1 MRSLPPLRPPPFSAV
16 HGSRKETAGG
26 SAACCQDGRAGE
38 EKLQLSGRLSGEE
51 SAAAVIL
58 LLESDDLAD
67 NYLDHAVMQCSDPPL
82 SQMTVLMLLPKVP
95 LQILDRLKV
104 KRSKRN
110 YEDNPEV
117 VGYTTIKQEGFCSLY
132 NECGRNPEITNSLI
146 PPIMPCLSNTPARKL
161 NGTHL
166 LYFQEVCPMLYN
178 GDDNTYACC
187 SIPQLESIKKSFALS
202 QVILNRC
209 PSCAQN
215 FANIHCQNICGPNQ
229 SLFINVTRTVDVIV
243 DGKPEKG
250 VLAHECYYKREF
262 AEKSFDSCR
271 NVRLP
276 STGGFAISTMCGKYG
291 AEFCSAQRWFD
302 FQGDNSNGLA
312 PLAIDF
318 IFTENDTVV
327 GGGVE
332 PHNSKV
338 WSCNEGPG
346 NDPDNAC
353 TCQDCKE
360 SCPSIAGPKPL
371 PDPFKIG
378 SVDGYLVISSAL
390 CGILIFFFI
399 MFLIMTCAVNS
410 CGKKKRKEIPH
421 IKYSDLNCSEK
432 ISLKTNR
439 SMEKAFQWWGTRIAS
454 YPKTVICVSL
464 VLVVVLSAGMAL
476 IKLTT
481 NPVELWSSPNSRAR
495 QEKDFHDA
503 HFGPF
508 FRTNQLIITVND
520 RSSYIYDSLFF
531 GTLNFSRILSPDTIL
546 EMMDLQTKLQNI
558 SVWSEKHQK
567 TVKLKDV
574 CFAPLN
580 PSNPSDTDCFVN
592 SLGQYFQNNKTRFN
606 MEVTQTIS
614 GETKK
619 VGWRDHFMYC
629 VNSPL
634 SFKDVTDLELSC
646 MADYGAPVF
655 PFLAV
660 GGYDDSK
667 YSESEALILTIS
679 LNNFDR
685 SDPRFDYA
693 MLWEEEFLKIL
704 KEYKNDPKS
713 NFTFAYMA
721 ERSLEDEI
729 SRTTTEDIPIF
740 AISYLVIFI
749 YISLALGEYSSCRRV
764 LVDSKV
770 TLGLGGILVVLGA
783 VLASMGF
790 YCYLG
795 VPSTLIIVEV
805 VPFLVLAIG
814 ADNIFIFV
822 LELQRNGRREGERR
836 EEHIGRVLGYVA
848 PSMLLCS
855 LSESLCFFLG
865 ALTQMPA
872 VRTFALNAAL
882 AILFD
887 FLLQISMFVALVSL
901 DMKRQEA
908 SRFDICCCIK
918 SKGEK
923 PEKKSEGWLV
933 WFMKKVYCPI
943 LLNSVSRVI
952 VMVVFIFMFCCGTYF
967 MMHSRV
973 GLNQEV
979 AVPLDSYVVDYLNH
993 LNEYFE
999 VGVPTYF
1006 VTTPGYNFSS
1016 LAGING
1022 ICSSAG
1028 CDNNS
1033 MTQKIQYATDYPTRS
1048 YLAVPASSWV
1058 DDFVD
1063 WLNPSSDCCRLLL
1076 NGTFCSSTSTLPGCI
1091 RRCMRTTNGPLR
1103 PTVDDFNHY
1112 LPIFLQDYPNLK
1124 CAKGGLG
1131 AYDNAVKFND
1141 RGEIIA
1147 TRFMAYHSPLKN
1159 SQEYTGALMQARELA
1174 ANITESLR
1182 KVPGTDPNVNVFP
1195 YTITYVFYEQ
1205 YLSIV
1210 QEGLFTLALCLLPT
1224 FAVCCIL
1231 LGMDLRSGLINL
1243 ITIFMIIID
1252 TVGVMT
1258 LWSIDYNAIS
1268 LINLVTAIG
1277 ISVEFVSHLTRSFA
1291 MSSKLTKVER
1301 AKEATIYMGSAVFA
1315 GVAMTNLPGIIV
1327 LAFAKAQLIQI
1338 FFFRLNLTIT
1348 LLGLVHGL
1356 IFLPVALS
1364 YFGPNVSR
1372 AVLLMQQEKEER
1384 ENRLEN
1390 GVNVY
1395 TNMDFQE
1402 DEKNTEEKDKS

>member
-1 MRSLPPLRPPPFSAV
+1 MLPHLI
-16 HGSRKETAGG
+16 T
-26 SAACCQDGRAGE
+26 
-38 EKLQLSGRLSGEE
+38 
-51 SAAAVIL
+51 AVIL
-58 LLESDDLAD
+58 GALF
-67 NYLDHAVMQCSDPPL
+67 
-82 SQMTVLMLLPKVP
+82 P
-95 LQILDRLKV
+95 LQ
-104 KRSKRN
+104 
-110 YEDNPEV
+110 V
-117 VGYTTIKQEGFCSLY
+117 VGFTSIKQEGYCSLY
-132 NECGRNPEITNSLI
+132 DECGLNPEVSGSLI
-146 PPIMPCLSNTPARKL
+146 PAMTPCAYNGPAKKLS
-161 NGTHL
+161 GTHL
-166 LYFQEVCPMLYN
+166 LLLKDICPMLYN
-178 GDDNTYACC
+178 GDDNTFACC
-187 SIPQLESIKKSFALS
+187 SSRQLQSIQKSFALS
-202 QVILNRC
+202 KVILNRC
-209 PSCAQN
+209 PSCAAN
-215 FANIHCQNICGPNQ
+215 FANIHCQNTCSPNQ
-229 SLFINVTRTVDVIV
+229 SLFINVTRVFNATVN
-243 DGKPEKG
+243 GNPENG
-250 VLAHECYYKREF
+250 VLTYECYFTRLF
-262 AEKSFDSCR
+262 AEQSFDSCK

-276 STGGFAISTMCGKYG
+276 STGGFAIAAMCGKYG
-291 AEFCSAQRWFD
+291 AEFCSAQRWLD
-302 FQGDNSNGLA
+302 FQGDISNGLA
-312 PLAIDF
+312 PLQIDF
-318 IFTENDTVV
+318 RLIENDTEA

-332 PHNSKV
+332 PHQSKV
-338 WSCNEGPG
+338 WSCSEGPE
-346 NDPDNAC
+346 NEPAC

-360 SCPSIAGPKPL
+360 SCPKIPEPEPL
-371 PDPFKIG
+371 PKPFKIG
-378 SVDGYLVISSAL
+378 PVDGYLIISCAVCGAL
-390 CGILIFFFI
+390 ILFFI
-399 MFLIMTCAVNS
+399 MFLIMKCAITN

-421 IKYSDLNCSEK
+421 IQYSDLNCSEK
-432 ISLKTNR
+432 ISFLTNR
-439 SMEKAFQWWGTRIAS
+439 SMEKAFRRWGMLIAS

-464 VLVVVLSAGMAL
+464 VFVVVLSSGMAL

-481 NPVELWSSPNSRAR
+481 DPVELWSAPNSRAR
-495 QEKDFHDA
+495 QEKDFHDK

-508 FRTNQLIITVND
+508 FRTNQLIITVSN
-520 RSSYIYDSLFF
+520 RSPYTYDSLFF
-531 GTLNFSRILSPDTIL
+531 GTLNFSGILSSDILL
-546 EMMDLQTKLQNI
+546 EMLELQTKLQNI
-558 SVWSEKHQK
+558 AVYSEKHQK
-567 TVKLKDV
+567 NVTLKDI

-580 PSNPSDTDCFVN
+580 PSNPSDTDCCVN
-592 SLGQYFQNNKTRFN
+592 SLMQYFQNNKTRFN
-606 MEVTQTIS
+606 MEVTQTVS

-660 GGYDDSK
+660 GGYDDNLF
-667 YSESEALILTIS
+667 SESEALILTVS
-679 LNNFDR
+679 LNNFPR
-685 SDPRFDYA
+685 SDPRFEYV
-693 MLWEEEFLKIL
+693 MLWEKEFLNVL
-704 KEYKNDPKS
+704 KEYQKNPKS
-713 NFTFAYMA
+713 NLTLAYMA

-729 SRTTTEDIPIF
+729 NRTTTEDIPIF
-740 AISYLVIFI
+740 TISYLVIFI
-749 YISLALGEYSSCRRV
+749 YITLALGEYSSCRRV

-783 VLASMGF
+783 VLSSMGF

-805 VPFLVLAIG
+805 VPFLVLAVG

-822 LELQRNGRREGERR
+822 LELQRDKRKEGEGR
-836 EEHIGRVLGYVA
+836 EEQIARVLGSVA

-901 DMKRQEA
+901 DMKRQES

-918 SKGEK
+918 SKS
-923 PEKKSEGWLV
+923 EKKENTSEGLLV
-933 WFMKKVYCPI
+933 WFMQKVYCPI
-943 LLNSVSRVI
+943 LLNSVSRFI
-952 VMVVFIFMFCCGTYF
+952 V
-967 MMHSRV
+967 
-973 GLNQEV
+973 
-979 AVPLDSYVVDYLNH
+979 DSYVLEYFH
-993 LNEYFE
+993 ALNEYFE

-1016 LAGING
+1016 LEGING

-1033 MTQKIQYATDYPTRS
+1033 MTQKIQYATDFPTRS
-1048 YLAVPASSWV
+1048 YLAIPASSWV

-1091 RRCMRTTNGPLR
+1091 RRCMRTPDGPLR
-1103 PTVDDFNHY
+1103 PSVEDFNQY
-1112 LPIFLQDYPNLK
+1112 LPLFLQDYPNLK
-1124 CAKGGLG
+1124 CPKGGLG

-1141 RGEIIA
+1141 QGEIIA
-1147 TRFMAYHSPLKN
+1147 TRFMAYHTPLKN
-1159 SQEYTGALMQARELA
+1159 SQEYTGALLYTRELA
-1174 ANITESLR
+1174 EDITKSLR
-1182 KVPGTDPNVNVFP
+1182 NIPGTDPDFHVFP

-1205 YLSIV
+1205 YLTIV

-1364 YFGPNVSR
+1364 YFGPEVNR
-1372 AVLLMQQEKEER
+1372 AVLLLQQQKEER
-1384 ENRLEN
+1384 ERRLEN
-1390 GVNVY
+1390 GANVY
-1395 TNMDFQE
+1395 VNGDFQM
-1402 DEKNTEEKDKS
+1402 DENYTKEKDISMKNYTS